1 MDYTEEKY
9 HPVLIKLA
17 SDIDQ
22 MDYYQI
28 LNLPL
33 SCTKVQIKK
42 QYYGMSRALHPDKFY
57 QLENDELKQAVKKV
71 FKRVTESYTI
81 LKDDKKRKL
90 YTEQLS
96 GPDRQSH
103 LRFSEKD
110 EQQLSTQNV
119 VQGRVAQTPQGQK
132 CYAAYL
138 TEFNRKNWDSALRHL
153 QSAMI
158 FETGNTRLAAL
169 KAELE
174 AKREQADEGETPS

>member
-28 LNLPL
+28 LNLP
-33 SCTKVQIKK
+33 STCNKAQIKK
-42 QYYGMSRALHPDKFY
+42 QYYAMSRALHPDKFY
-57 QLENDELKQAVKKV
+57 QLDNLELKHAVKKI

-81 LKDDKKRKL
+81 LKDDKKRRL
-90 YTEQLS
+90 YTEKLL
-96 GPDRQSH
+96 GPERQRH
-103 LRFSEKD
+103 LRFSEQD
-110 EQQLSTQNV
+110 EQQLNTQNV
-119 VQGRVAQTPQGQK
+119 AQGRVAQTPQGQK

-138 TEFNRKNWDSALRHL
+138 TEYNRKNWDSALRHL

-169 KAELE
+169 KEELE
-174 AKREQADEGETPS
+174 AKREQANEGEASS

>member
-28 LNLPL
+28 LNLP
-33 SCTKVQIKK
+33 STCNKAQIKK
-42 QYYGMSRALHPDKFY
+42 QYYAMSRALHPDKFY
-57 QLENDELKQAVKKV
+57 QLDNLELKHAVKKI

-81 LKDDKKRKL
+81 LKDDKKRRL
-90 YTEQLS
+90 YTEKLL
-96 GPDRQSH
+96 GPERQRH
-103 LRFSEKD
+103 LRFSEQD
-110 EQQLSTQNV
+110 EQQLNTQNV
-119 VQGRVAQTPQGQK
+119 AQGRVAQTPQGQK

-138 TEFNRKNWDSALRHL
+138 TEYNRKNWDSALRHL

-174 AKREQADEGETPS
+174 AKREQANEGEASS